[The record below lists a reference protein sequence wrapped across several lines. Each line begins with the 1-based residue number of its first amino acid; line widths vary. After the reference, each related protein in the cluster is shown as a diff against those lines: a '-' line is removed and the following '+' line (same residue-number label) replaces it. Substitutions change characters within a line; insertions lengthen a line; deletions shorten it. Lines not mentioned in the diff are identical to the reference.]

1 VDCQNADIPSRIDE
15 DLFTVGLLTGQT
27 AIIRADGEIL
37 HKLDHSYRIVDRYI
51 VGTQAIYNF
60 DLEKVYDIRGK
71 MGTVIGIMEN
81 TVYINEDKGNG
92 YDIVTF
98 RDGETRTIFSYNMD
112 NPSGNVFQLMEP
124 AHCYMIYNAG
134 SGEFSYYNSEDEHI
148 TNSSKLLTLR
158 HASESHSSYL
168 MWNEDLELIY
178 CIFTNTAEL
187 VEMSFT
193 MMKILAAGYIAMEVT
208 QCLSGVMRGAGDTVT
223 PMWISIF
230 NTVILRIPAAY
241 LLVWLTKSPE
251 LPQGD
256 CRMMFVSLLITWVA
270 GACITFA
277 MYRAG
282 RWKGKAIVQ

>member
-1 VDCQNADIPSRIDE
+1 MHFALQAAKVASSCMVTLYEPN
-15 DLFTVGLLTGQT
+15 G
-27 AIIRADGEIL
+27 
-37 HKLDHSYRIVDRYI
+37 KSYRIVDRYI

-148 TNSSKLLTLR
+148 TNSSKMLTLR
-158 HASESHSSYL
+158 HASESHMAYL
-168 MWNEDLELIY
+168 MWNDNLELTY
-178 CIFTNTAEL
+178 GIFAVSAE
-187 VEMSFT
+187 
-193 MMKILAAGYIAMEVT
+193 
-208 QCLSGVMRGAGDTVT
+208 
-223 PMWISIF
+223 
-230 NTVILRIPAAY
+230 
-241 LLVWLTKSPE
+241 
-251 LPQGD
+251 
-256 CRMMFVSLLITWVA
+256 
-270 GACITFA
+270 
-277 MYRAG
+277 
-282 RWKGKAIVQ
+282 

>member
-1 VDCQNADIPSRIDE
+1 VEQHLDDSHASIELVKFSDKGKIEKSVKYVDCQNADIPSRIDE

-112 NPSGNVFQLMEP
+112 NPSGNVFQLMEH

-148 TNSSKLLTLR
+148 TNSSKMLTLR
-158 HASESHSSYL
+158 HASESHMAYL
-168 MWNEDLELIY
+168 MWNDNLELTY
-178 CIFTNTAEL
+178 GIFAVSAE
-187 VEMSFT
+187 
-193 MMKILAAGYIAMEVT
+193 
-208 QCLSGVMRGAGDTVT
+208 
-223 PMWISIF
+223 
-230 NTVILRIPAAY
+230 
-241 LLVWLTKSPE
+241 
-251 LPQGD
+251 
-256 CRMMFVSLLITWVA
+256 
-270 GACITFA
+270 
-277 MYRAG
+277 
-282 RWKGKAIVQ
+282 